1 MGRKLF
7 LGVSLAALSWPLQVH
22 AQAPGAEPVAQSTPE
37 ANSPSGAAVAT
48 ANPEE
53 ESGLGEIVV
62 TAQRVEESS
71 QRAPIALDVI
81 SPQELVRQNVIRA
94 EDLSRTTTALTAT
107 GSTGGPTT
115 VFFVRGVGNAT
126 VNAYSDPAI
135 SFNYDGVYI
144 GRPSSTSGAFYDLQ
158 RVEVLKGP
166 QGTLYGRNATGGAIN
181 VIPNRPKLG
190 ATSFE
195 MSAGYGNYNWFTSQ
209 VAVNVPLGDKLAAR
223 VAGTVSSHDGFI
235 NDGTGKQREYAGRIQ
250 LYAEPTDQLSL
261 RLAADASH
269 HGGSSISGFY
279 LGKVDPVFGAT
290 GFAGYTF
297 TPTGF
302 SPNQGLFDPASQA
315 LLASRFVSQAGRA
328 GEVIDGVPFNDDDY
342 WGVTAELN
350 YETSAGTLTVQPAY
364 REAKLAYQ
372 FNGVFRGAFSAE
384 QDKQTSVEARW
395 AGNVGNAVDY
405 LIGGIYFDEKIA
417 ATARYDQHTLTPYQ
431 NFTTGTESWAG
442 FGKVTWHVT
451 DQLSLTAA
459 GRYTSDSKSFN
470 GTSNVYI
477 LFCGNPAPP
486 QDFCPTLPFIPVLAT
501 EQQFIDFYTSRGIPI
516 TRVPLFA
523 LPPQAGG
530 SQTAPFVLKS
540 PIVIN
545 STLKNEKFTYRLA
558 AQYDITPQNMV
569 YASYETGY
577 HAGGFSFARGVES
590 YKPETI
596 QAYTIGSKNR
606 FLGNTLQVNL
616 EGFWWSYKD
625 QQFSQFGYDLGNPP
639 ATVFLTRNIGD
650 STIKGVDLD
659 VDLKATR
666 HTLLSA
672 SVQYLDAVYDSFTY
686 FVPNQ
691 GLPPNSTC
699 QFAPTTQTVNGTV
712 LALYQIDCSGKQA
725 FNSPQWS
732 FILNAEQTI
741 PFDDFSVVLQAGT
754 RYRSSSY
761 STADYLPYLQSRAN
775 FVSDAS
781 ITLRDNDDR
790 GFVSLFVRNIENSR
804 RQLGGNTT
812 TANLVTSAVEEPRTY
827 GVRIGGKF

>member
-1 MGRKLF
+1 
-7 LGVSLAALSWPLQVH
+7 VWPLH
-22 AQAPGAEPVAQSTPE
+22 AQAQNQDAAPVPQSTPE
-37 ANSPSGAAVAT
+37 ANSPNGAAVPPAS
-48 ANPEE
+48 PEQE
-53 ESGLGEIVV
+53 GGLGEIIV

-71 QRAPIALDVI
+71 QRAPLALDVI
-81 SPQELVRQNVIRA
+81 SPEELVRQNVIRA
-94 EDLSRTTTALTAT
+94 EDLSRTTVALSAT

-144 GRPSSTSGAFYDLQ
+144 GRPSSTSGVFYDLQ

-190 ATSFE
+190 DTSYE
-195 MSAGYGNYNWFTSQ
+195 LSLGYGNYDWLTGQ
-209 VAVNVPLGDKLAAR
+209 VAVNAPLGDNVALRLA
-223 VAGTVSSHDGFI
+223 GSISSHDGFQ
-235 NDGTGKQREYAGRIQ
+235 NDGTGEQREYAGRAQ

-269 HGGSSISGFY
+269 HGGSSPSGFY
-279 LGKVDPVFGAT
+279 LGKVDPTFGPT
-290 GFAGYTF
+290 GFAGYNF

-302 SPNQGLFDPASQA
+302 SPQQGLFDPASQA
-315 LLASRFVSQAGRA
+315 LLASRFVSQVGHAGA
-328 GEVIDGVPFNDDDY
+328 VVDGIPFNDDDY

-350 YETSAGTLTVQPAY
+350 YETAAGTFTLQPAY
-364 REAKLAYQ
+364 REAELAYQ

-384 QDKQTSVEARW
+384 KDKQTSVEARW
-395 AGNVGNAVDY
+395 AGDIGTAIDY
-405 LIGGIYFDEKIA
+405 LIGGIYFDEDIA
-417 ATARYDQHTLTPYQ
+417 ATARYDQQILTPYQ
-431 NFTTGTESWAG
+431 SFTTGTESWAG
-442 FGKVTWHVT
+442 FGKVTVHPIE
-451 DQLSLTAA
+451 QLSLTAA
-459 GRYTSDSKSFN
+459 GRYTSDKKTFD

-486 QDFCPTLPFIPVLAT
+486 QDFCPNLPFIPVLET

-516 TRVPLFA
+516 TPVPLFV
-523 LPPQAGG
+523 LPPFAGG

-545 STLKNEKFTYRLA
+545 SGLKNEKFTYRLA
-558 AQYDITPQNMV
+558 AQYDITPRNMV

-577 HAGGFSFARGVES
+577 HAGGFSFARGVET

-596 QAYTIGSKNR
+596 EAYTLGTKNR
-606 FLGNTLQVNL
+606 FFGNTLQVNL
-616 EGFWWSYKD
+616 EAFWWNYKD

-659 VDLKATR
+659 VDLKPTR
-666 HTLLSA
+666 NTLLSA

-699 QFAPTTQTVNGTV
+699 AFAPITQTVNGV
-712 LALYQIDCSGKQA
+712 PLALYQIDCSGKQA

-732 FILNAEQTI
+732 FILNGEQTI
-741 PFDDFSVVLQAGT
+741 PFDSFRVVLQADT

-761 STADYLPYLQSRAN
+761 STADYLPYLQSKAN
-775 FVSDAS
+775 FVTDAS
-781 ITLRDNDDR
+781 ITFSDNDER
-790 GFVSLFVRNIENSR
+790 RFVSFYVRNIENSQ
-804 RQLGGNTT
+804 RQLGGNINTS
-812 TANLVTSAVEEPRTY
+812 NLVVSAVEQPRTY

>member
-1 MGRKLF
+1 MSRKVL
-7 LGVSLAALSWPLQVH
+7 LGVSAVALTWPLQ
-22 AQAPGAEPVAQSTPE
+22 AQAQDAASGPQSTRE
-37 ANSPSGAAVAT
+37 ANAPNGAAVPP
-48 ANPEE
+48 ANPEQE
-53 ESGLGEIVV
+53 GLGQIVV

-71 QRAPIALDVI
+71 QRAPIALDVV
-81 SPQELVRQNVIRA
+81 SPEELVRQNVIRA
-94 EDLSRTTTALTAT
+94 EDLSRTSTALSAT

-144 GRPSSTSGAFYDLQ
+144 GRPSSTSGVFYDLQ

-190 ATSFE
+190 EASAEFSF
-195 MSAGYGNYNWFTSQ
+195 GYGNYDWLTGQ
-209 VAVNVPLGDKLAAR
+209 AAVNVPLGENAAMR
-223 VAGTVSSHDGFI
+223 VAGSLSNHDGFQ
-235 NDGTGKQREYAGRIQ
+235 NDGTGKQREYAGRMQI
-250 LYAEPTDQLSL
+250 LFEPSDQLSL

-269 HGGSSISGFY
+269 QGGSSLSGFY
-279 LGKVDPVFGAT
+279 LGRVDPTFGPT
-290 GFAGYTF
+290 GFAVYSF

-302 SPNQGLFDPASQA
+302 SPRQGLFDPASQG
-315 LLASRFVSQAGRA
+315 LLASRFVSQVGHAGA
-328 GEVIDGVPFNDDDY
+328 VIDGMPFNDDDY

-350 YETSAGTLTVQPAY
+350 YETDAGTLTVQPAY
-364 REAKLAYQ
+364 REASLAYQ

-384 QDKQTSVEARW
+384 KDKQTSVEARW
-395 AGNVGNAVDY
+395 AGDIGAAVEY
-405 LIGGIYFDEKIA
+405 LIGGIYFDETIA
-417 ATARYDQHTLTPYQ
+417 ATARYDQQILTPYQ
-431 NFTTGTESWAG
+431 EFTTGTKSWAG
-442 FGKVTWHVT
+442 FGKVTFHAT
-451 DQLSLTAA
+451 DKLSLTAA
-459 GRYTSDSKSFN
+459 GRYTSDKKRFD

-486 QDFCPTLPFIPVLAT
+486 QDFCPNLPFIPVLET

-516 TRVPLFA
+516 TPVPLFV

-530 SQTAPFVLKS
+530 SQTAPFVLRS
-540 PIVIN
+540 PIVID
-545 STLKNEKFTYRLA
+545 SSLKNDKFTYRLA
-558 AQYDITPQNMV
+558 AQYDITPSNMV

-577 HAGGFSFARGVES
+577 HAGGFSVARGVET

-596 QAYTIGSKNR
+596 DAYTVGSKNR
-606 FLGNTLQVNL
+606 FFGNTLQVNL
-616 EGFWWSYKD
+616 EAFLWKYKN

-650 STIKGVDLD
+650 STIKGLDLD
-659 VDLKATR
+659 VDLKPTAN
-666 HTLLSA
+666 TLLSA
-672 SVQYLDAVYDSFTY
+672 SVQYLHGVYDSFTY

-699 QFAPTTQTVNGTV
+699 AFAPITQTVNGV
-712 LALYQIDCSGKQA
+712 PLALYQIDCSGKPA
-725 FNSPQWS
+725 FNSPKWS
-732 FILNAEQTI
+732 FILNGEQTI
-741 PFDDFSVVLQAGT
+741 PLDSFQVILQAGT

-761 STADYLPYLQSRAN
+761 STADYLPFLQSKGN

-781 ITLRDNDDR
+781 ITFSDNDER
-790 GFVSLFVRNIENSR
+790 FFLSLYVRNIENSR
-804 RQLGGNTT
+804 RKLGGNIN
-812 TANLVTSAVEEPRTY
+812 TANLVVSAVEQPRTY